1 MKILMIQGGFGAGGA
16 EKMMCELATH
26 RAGLGDDVHVA
37 AMTMPEGGS
46 FFRYPPQI
54 SLHVLDRRGVNLGAA
69 FLQPRR
75 ARAIRQLIVTLRP
88 DLIISFLTKVNC
100 LTLMATIGTE
110 TPVIVSER
118 NNPSAQSPRFWRRA
132 QIALIPRAA
141 GIAMQ
146 THAAAMDLPPAQAAR
161 AHVIPNHCTP
171 IPYTPAPPA
180 DHCRFVAVGRLDNQK
195 GFDLLLEAFARLPAD
210 LGATLDIFGAGR
222 ERRKLEDQIV
232 ALGLTDRARLPG
244 QVPTAADWL
253 GAGDVAVVSSRYEG
267 FCNVVAEAT
276 CSGLPIISFDCPY
289 GPSEMLRHEQNGLL
303 VPNGDVEGLAQAMA
317 RLARDP
323 DLRARL
329 GDAAWIMADRL
340 DPRRIMAQWDT
351 LIAESLGDTRAA
363 RRPQPAG
370 STLSS

>member
-26 RAGLGDDVHVA
+26 RATLGDEVHVA
-37 AMTMPEGGS
+37 AMTMPAEGS
-46 FFRYPPQI
+46 FFHYPPQI
-54 SLHVLDRRGVNLGAA
+54 SLHVLDRRKANLGAA
-69 FLQPRR
+69 FLQPLR
-75 ARAIRQLIVTLRP
+75 ARAIRRLIAELRP
-88 DLIISFLTKVNC
+88 DLIVSFLTKVNC
-100 LTLMATIGTE
+100 LTLLASVGTG

-146 THAAAMDLPPAQAAR
+146 THAAAMDLPPPQAAR
-161 AHVIPNHCTP
+161 AHVIPNHCKP
-171 IPYTPAPPA
+171 IPFTPAPAA

-195 GFDLLLEAFARLPAD
+195 GFDLLLEAFARLPAE
-210 LGATLDIFGAGR
+210 LGATLDIFGEGR
-222 ERRKLEDQIV
+222 DRRKLEDQIA
-232 ALGLTDRARLPG
+232 ALGLTGRARLPG

-276 CSGLPIISFDCPY
+276 CSGLPIISVDCPY

-303 VPNGDVEGLAQAMA
+303 VPNGDIEGLARAME

-323 DLRARL
+323 DLRAQL
-329 GDAAWIMADRL
+329 GNAAWIMADRL
-340 DPRRIMAQWDT
+340 DPRRIMGQWDT